1 MKRAITIVLQL
12 VAAIVAILLV
22 NELWEP
28 LRRHFPK
35 LPEWSAAE
43 LVAFLAIAFAIVQFL
58 DAKLQELALER
69 QGKKLEAQAN
79 ELTEIARSMST
90 RYVGMFPEN
99 LKEITRII
107 SDVNKSLSIIVDF
120 VSYGQYSSPALCAAY
135 LQAIENA
142 RHKNAE
148 VRIICYGPALC
159 EDERQKQ
166 FPDGRFAQQENPAVF
181 ERYFMLHSRPPRP
194 RNNAEL
200 RSVLTGRDHHNR
212 SHLLDAGASV
222 RIQPQ
227 QAAFFLWLR
236 DEQEAVFT
244 FKNVGSKDVGF
255 SFSTRDLRLV
265 RQFGDIFERRWE
277 SALESSVDSAEQAK

>member
-12 VAAIVAILLV
+12 IAAIVAILLV

-99 LKEITRII
+99 LKEITRMI
-107 SDVNKSLSIIVDF
+107 
-120 VSYGQYSSPALCAAY
+120 
-135 LQAIENA
+135 
-142 RHKNAE
+142 
-148 VRIICYGPALC
+148 
-159 EDERQKQ
+159 
-166 FPDGRFAQQENPAVF
+166 
-181 ERYFMLHSRPPRP
+181 
-194 RNNAEL
+194 
-200 RSVLTGRDHHNR
+200 
-212 SHLLDAGASV
+212 
-222 RIQPQ
+222 
-227 QAAFFLWLR
+227 
-236 DEQEAVFT
+236 
-244 FKNVGSKDVGF
+244 
-255 SFSTRDLRLV
+255 
-265 RQFGDIFERRWE
+265 
-277 SALESSVDSAEQAK
+277 